1 MPAVPRL
8 FAGRYER
15 QTVLGRGG
23 YGVVWR
29 AHDHNLGRDVALKL
43 FARGSGITFPV
54 REARV
59 LTALESPHILRVF
72 NADEYQDVPF
82 LATEIAALRAADDQI
97 AGIGV
102 PPRLAVRWVR
112 HLLVGLE
119 FCHAQRLIHRDIK
132 PANLFLQTE
141 ELAQLGDFGVAAIA
155 NPAGLVAAEGDFRI
169 RAPEMYSTGAGTA
182 SSDLYSVGVTLFA
195 LLSGTYPFGGTPLEI
210 EQGAVHDNPPN
221 IRDLAPHI
229 SLQLARRVRKS
240 IAKDPADRYT
250 TAREMHQALGQVTP
264 RDRAWSPRATHPG
277 HDRCWESSAGDGR
290 QGLVVCVTAT
300 ASGYDIETRRSSGA
314 RSRLRAFCGTAN
326 TEPRLRVFLRDLFQ
340 RA

>member
-15 QTVLGRGG
+15 QVVLGRGG
-23 YGVVWR
+23 YGVVWQAR
-29 AHDHNLGRDVALKL
+29 DHNLGRDVALKL

-82 LATEIAALRAADDQI
+82 LATEIASLRATDDQI

-102 PPRLAVRWVR
+102 APRLAVRWVR

-119 FCHAQRLIHRDIK
+119 FCHANQLIHRDIK
-132 PANLFLQTE
+132 PANLFLQSE

-155 NPAGLVAAEGDFRI
+155 NPAGFVAAQGDFRI
-169 RAPEMYSTGAGTA
+169 RAPEMYSLGAGTA
-182 SSDLYSVGVTLFA
+182 SSDLYSVGVTLFV
-195 LLSGTYPFGGTPLEI
+195 LLSGVFPFDGTPAEI
-210 EQGAVHDNPPN
+210 EQAAVHGNPPD

-229 SLQLARRVRKS
+229 SLQLAQRVRKS
-240 IAKDPADRYT
+240 MAKDPADRYT
-250 TAREMHQALGQVTP
+250 TTREMHQALGGITP
-264 RDRAWSPRATHPG
+264 RDRSWARVPTHPG
-277 HDRCWESSAGDGR
+277 HDRCWESAADEGR
-290 QGLVVCVTAT
+290 LGVAVCVTST
-300 ASGYDIETRRSSGA
+300 PSGFEIETRRNAGA
-314 RSRLRAFCGTAN
+314 RSRLRAFCGTAGN
-326 TEPRLRVFLRDLFQ
+326 ESRLRVFLRDLFQ